1 MKVNGSMT
9 VGHEQIGKRAF
20 KLFKTNAFTSPE
32 VAQMLGVDEG
42 TLMREFKKYC
52 GDVFVFPGIYLV
64 GGKDDE
70 IVESFNANDRV
81 LVRGREGS
89 GKTINTRSALK
100 KIGGKVKRI
109 TTLEELDKLI
119 AVHYDGIVFLDD
131 VDCYPKKDASALL
144 TAVSSSGMRMVAT
157 TTKEINFP
165 GFKNVDLKVLSP
177 GEITMIAKSKGW
189 TVPKDAASIGEIAK
203 VNSFDGCGGAT
214 STAQLVP
221 TTISRARSILNGGKV
236 PNVAKPELEQVFRNA
251 YEIDAKATAGSIGAF
266 VGAWLCFNNGVD
278 YSAALHALPK
288 VKGAAAVTY
297 RKAVV

>member
-42 TLMREFKKYC
+42 TVMREFKKYC
-52 GDVFVFPGIYLV
+52 GDRFVFPGIYLV

-70 IVESFNANDRV
+70 IVEAFNANDRV

-109 TTLEELDKLI
+109 TTLEELDKLC
-119 AVHYDGIVFLDD
+119 AVQYDGIIFLDD
-131 VDCYPKKDASALL
+131 VDCYAKKDASALL
-144 TAVSSSGMRMVAT
+144 ALVSSSGMRMVAT
-157 TTKEINFP
+157 ATQEINFP
-165 GFKNVDLKVLSP
+165 GFKNVDLKQLTP
-177 GEITMIAKSKGW
+177 GEINMIAKSKGW
-189 TVPKDAASIGEIAK
+189 TVPKNVGSLSSLAK
-203 VNSFDGCGGAT
+203 VNSLGGCGGAP
-214 STAQLVP
+214 SSSGAGS
-221 TTISRARSILNGGKV
+221 TISRARSVLNGERME
-236 PNVAKPELEQVFRNA
+236 NITKPELEQVFRNA
-251 YEIDAKATAGSIGAF
+251 YEIDAKATMNSIGAF
-266 VGAWLCFNNGVD
+266 VGAWLCFQNGVD
-278 YSAALHALPK
+278 YSAATCTVPK
-288 VKGAAAVTY
+288 IKGAAAVIY